1 MLAPMS
7 AGDQE
12 DDVLTKFKMKYPLE
26 FSLIVEMLDHFE
38 DMCSEFYSQSDIY
51 PRHIVFT
58 VDSRSDAK
66 RLTLK
71 IKPHGMIL
79 LAAIAKTLVQNILS
93 ADPEKF
99 AAMEQRAK
107 KRMSELTTQTFV
119 CQKCSEQNLYAADYC
134 KKCGSK
140 LIK

>member
-71 IKPHGMIL
+71 IKPDGMIL
-79 LAAIAKTLVQNILS
+79 LAAIAKTLVQIYCQQIQKNL
-93 ADPEKF
+93 PPWNKELK
-99 AAMEQRAK
+99 
-107 KRMSELTTQTFV
+107 SECQLTTQTFV
-119 CQKCSEQNLYAADYC
+119 CQKCGEQNLYAADYC